1 MVDGGGG
8 CRRARRR
15 GGSMD
20 GETAADDDARKWLR
34 VKVDTDPEKFR
45 ARVGM

>member
-1 MVDGGGG
+1 MEVALPPSATPWRFG
-8 CRRARRR
+8 
-15 GGSMD
+15 D
-20 GETAADDDARKWLR
+20 GETADDDADRKWLR